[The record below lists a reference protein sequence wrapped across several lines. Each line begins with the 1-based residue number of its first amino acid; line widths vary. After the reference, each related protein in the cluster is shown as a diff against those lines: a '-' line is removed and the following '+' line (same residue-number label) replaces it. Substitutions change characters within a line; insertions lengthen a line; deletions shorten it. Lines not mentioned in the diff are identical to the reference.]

1 MTVILSEEQSP
12 NKLTHARPKN
22 KLTEQHSWLNMKLA
36 GGIIPAIHHFS
47 FIVLS
52 YLGRDHPIFR
62 HGEMEKMIETT
73 RQGLSECLFEG
84 MGAKSWRYHVF
95 SSKLISC
102 FWPHSLKPSGRFLL
116 IHAQCNQQPGFKPKC
131 GAILQSLFNIKTA
144 NFGVCIYI
152 YITCPNKY
160 SCC

>member
-36 GGIIPAIHHFS
+36 GGMIPAIHNFS

-73 RQGLSECLFEG
+73 RQGLS
-84 MGAKSWRYHVF
+84 VF
-95 SSKLISC
+95 LKRWGRKVDDTMC
-102 FWPHSLKPSGRFLL
+102 FLPS
-116 IHAQCNQQPGFKPKC
+116 
-131 GAILQSLFNIKTA
+131 
-144 NFGVCIYI
+144 
-152 YITCPNKY
+152 
-160 SCC
+160 